1 MWEVSPLNVVQG
13 TSTMLITL
21 DDMGSEPNLIGWV
34 GTCIVHPNDH
44 PYGKSCLNLNLSS
57 GQSCLNLN
65 LTS

>member
-34 GTCIVHPNDH
+34 GTCIGHPNDH
-44 PYGKSCLNLNLSS
+44 PYAYN
-57 GQSCLNLN
+57 
-65 LTS
+65 